1 MKVKRSFNEGPLV
14 LLIVCHFL
22 MHKSY
27 CLMVRGHF
35 MMVKVHFMR
44 VLVTHEYVRAST
56 ICSR

>member
-35 MMVKVHFMR
+35 MKPVI
-44 VLVTHEYVRAST
+44 L
-56 ICSR
+56 